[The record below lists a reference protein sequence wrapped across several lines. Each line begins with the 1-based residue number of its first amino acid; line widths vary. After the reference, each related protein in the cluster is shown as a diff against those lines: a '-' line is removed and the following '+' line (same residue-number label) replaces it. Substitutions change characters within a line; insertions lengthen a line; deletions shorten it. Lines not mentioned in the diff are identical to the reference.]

1 MLARWH
7 VVYVTMPL
15 SEAWHE
21 GSRALQDRFD
31 TRRLAD
37 KGAELLFGDEPRL
50 DAGQRAFIERMEMIF
65 VATADADG
73 VPHCSYKGGAPGFVR
88 VPDDRTLLIPNYDG
102 NGFYD
107 SWGNVAVNPAID
119 LLFIDFAA
127 ASPWR
132 LRVKGTAELLLDD
145 PLVAEIPGAQLLVRV
160 TPTRIY
166 PVCPRYVHRME
177 IVERSRFV
185 PDDDGRA
192 PVAQWKLTDVP
203 AEVLAADDAA
213 RPEAERLRAG
223 GAPREPTH
231 GPFPGA
237 AADA

>member
-1 MLARWH
+1 MADEP
-7 VVYVTMPL
+7 Y
-15 SEAWHE
+15 HE

-37 KGAELLFGDEPRL
+37 RGAELLFVDEPRI
-50 DAGQRAFIERMEMIF
+50 GPRERAFVERMEMVF
-65 VATADADG
+65 VGTADADG
-73 VPHCSYKGGAPGFVR
+73 VPHCSYKGGPPGFVR
-88 VPDDRTLLIPNYDG
+88 VLDERTLAIPNYDG

-132 LRVKGTAELLLDD
+132 LRIKGTAELVLEGELL
-145 PLVAEIPGAQLLVRV
+145 EGIPGAQFVVRV

-185 PDDDGRA
+185 PRA
-192 PVAQWKLTDVP
+192 GAGALPAQWKLVAEEVAPEHLPRGDP
-203 AEVLAADDAA
+203 ARA
-213 RPEAERLRAG
+213 EAERLRAG
-223 GAPREPTH
+223 GAPRAPTH
-231 GPFPGA
+231 GPFPG
-237 AADA
+237 